1 MYHKHWMILRILFY
15 QLNEISC
22 GEYNLICLGIKLIKK
37 LNKIHIF
44 RIHMGGSYPGGLSAW
59 FRYKYPHL
67 TVGGLASSG
76 VVNPI
81 LDFGMFD

>member
-1 MYHKHWMILRILFY
+1 MPW
-15 QLNEISC
+15 
-22 GEYNLICLGIKLIKK
+22 
-37 LNKIHIF
+37 
-44 RIHMGGSYPGGLSAW
+44 IHMGGSYPGGLSAW

-81 LDFGMFD
+81 LDFGMFDQ